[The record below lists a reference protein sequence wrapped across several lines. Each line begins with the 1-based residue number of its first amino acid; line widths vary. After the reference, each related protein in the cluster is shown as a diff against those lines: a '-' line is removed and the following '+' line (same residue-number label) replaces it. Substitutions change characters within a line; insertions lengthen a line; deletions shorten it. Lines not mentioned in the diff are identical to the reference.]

1 MQPKGEALAWG
12 LFAGIALAGWLGT
25 YALHGEGL
33 ESTDD
38 GFEDE
43 DDEDGDGDG
52 YQDDSNGDH
61 DSDGNQQ
68 YSVRH
73 PSRDGSI

>member
-12 LFAGIALAGWLGT
+12 LFAGVALAGWLGT

-43 DDEDGDGDG
+43 DDGDGD
-52 YQDDSNGDH
+52 QDDSNSDH